1 MFPQHRKDFLIIG
14 QLLFIGWAINIELGD
29 VHWHTGVRDDLQIT
43 RNFLCASP
51 GRKGMCLN
59 THTVYQVLCLKQCN
73 DTRVLSCSVGTVQ

>member
-29 VHWHTGVRDDLQIT
+29 VNWHAGVGNDLQIT

-51 GRKGMCLN
+51 GRKGMRLN
-59 THTVYQVLCLKQCN
+59 TYTVYQVLCLQQGD
-73 DTRVLSCSVGTVQ
+73 DTRVFSCSVGTVQ